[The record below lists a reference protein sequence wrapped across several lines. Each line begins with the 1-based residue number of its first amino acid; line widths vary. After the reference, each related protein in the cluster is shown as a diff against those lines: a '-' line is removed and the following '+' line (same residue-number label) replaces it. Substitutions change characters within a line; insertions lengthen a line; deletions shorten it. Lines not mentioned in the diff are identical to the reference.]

1 MTEQHILDP
10 ERVYEPEQQISS
22 RRDNRREYR
31 LQLLLTITALMC
43 SSVEVELLQ
52 RLDGMREYMTLSE
65 IFWDASVALL
75 VVFGVIIGWWLCL
88 LLTEGLPTCP
98 LDCEALQVR
107 SLACWVSCSCFVACF
122 CSMQRCPSMDLP
134 SMASWVFGGAMA
146 EPDGGYALHGRFVY
160 DTIARAAKF
169 LPHSLG
175 PGRRVSYYFGGHSC
189 HRALRSR
196 WVHFP

>member
-52 RLDGMREYMTLSE
+52 RLDGMRKYMTLSE

-88 LLTEGLPTCP
+88 LLTARIADIVPWTARHCKSVVWRVGLAVP
-98 LDCEALQVR
+98 
-107 SLACWVSCSCFVACF
+107 
-122 CSMQRCPSMDLP
+122 
-134 SMASWVFGGAMA
+134 
-146 EPDGGYALHGRFVY
+146 
-160 DTIARAAKF
+160 
-169 LPHSLG
+169 
-175 PGRRVSYYFGGHSC
+175 
-189 HRALRSR
+189 
-196 WVHFP
+196 